1 MPYKQ
6 PKNTPIHNDGAS
18 EVVTA
23 VIGAAKLIKMGV
35 VAAKAAKAAKVA
47 KVAATAAK
55 AAKAAKA
62 GKTLTTAAKV
72 SKTAKAGKL
81 AAKSAKLGKAGKTG
95 RAANVLKR
103 SGKAAN
109 KAKAIGEK
117 ATNKALN
124 AGKKM
129 EGKLMKQVNR
139 QMGKSLEPS
148 KLSNAVSKTK
158 DSVNKGFDKAAELT
172 GQDAGDLKSKAGEIG
187 INKATEIEGNI
198 KAKNN
203 SSLTAE
209 DFTQP
214 LGLTQN
220 ETEPLDPR
228 YESKD
233 QPSSYSNPTGAS
245 MKGNTN
251 KKGDMPKGYQSSVS
265 DNFKTPKTNYQRF
278 FQNLANNSVNA
289 NIGGVKVNVGHIGLI
304 AGHLIGKGVDAVKAK
319 KRLNGIKKQNKIKN
333 ESAARAKEEVANKKI
348 MQDIDNRENNIA
360 NKTFNKK

>member
-1 MPYKQ
+1 MAYKQ

-18 EVVTA
+18 EPITA
-23 VIGAAKLIKMGV
+23 IIGAAKLIKMGV

-103 SGKAAN
+103 SGKAAD

-148 KLSNAVSKTK
+148 KLNNAVSKTK

-198 KAKNN
+198 KTKNN

-228 YESKD
+228 YEAKD

-245 MKGNTN
+245 MKG
-251 KKGDMPKGYQSSVS
+251 DMPKGYKSSVS

-289 NIGGVKVNVGHIGLI
+289 NIGGVKVNVGHVGLI
-304 AGHLIGKGVDAVKAK
+304 AGHLIGKGVDAVKTK